1 MKGQRRT
8 ERRRKNAMKYKKKK
22 IRQSAVPVAEASA
35 DAGLTADEVRVRVG
49 EGLTNKPVD
58 PPSKTVGQIIFSNV
72 FTYFNM
78 LFCGL
83 ALCVALVQS
92 WLDLAFMG
100 VVVINTVIGIVQ
112 ELRSKHQLDKL
123 TILAAP
129 EGTAIRD
136 GQIVSLPTSDFVRD
150 DVAVF
155 RAGDQICADGVVIAG
170 ECRVNESLV
179 TGEADEIDKAA
190 GDGLYSGSFVI
201 SGECRA
207 RLTAVG
213 AESFASRLTVE
224 AKRSG
229 KVKKS
234 EMMRSLSRLVAV
246 IGVVAIPFGAALL
259 YKEVKWLGRDTATA
273 VTSTVAALI
282 GMIPE
287 GLYLLTSLALV
298 AGVLRLSQ
306 KKTLVHEMA
315 CIETLARVDVL
326 CVDKTGTIT
335 EDKMTVDGASP
346 IDPDRFDGD
355 AVARIMTD
363 FCAAVRAENDTM
375 RALAAHYDGA
385 PTLGAR
391 DVLPFSSAKKYS
403 GVELENGAVYMLGAP
418 EILLGD
424 AYREYADR
432 VSDHASGGRRV
443 LLLSQY
449 GGSLRDEALDRGM
462 TPVAFIMLSNK
473 IRPAAPAT
481 FSWFA
486 EQGVTVKVI
495 SGDNP
500 VTVSEVASGAGI
512 PGAELA
518 VDARELLTD
527 EDIVE
532 AAERYTVFGRVTPAQ
547 KKKLVAAMKSAGH
560 TVAMTGDGVND
571 VLALREADCSVAMAS
586 GSAAAGQVAN
596 IVLLHS
602 DFSAMPSVVAEGRR
616 IINNIERSAS
626 LYIVKNIFSFALA
639 LITLFFTLPY
649 PFAPSQLTLVNMM
662 TIGAPSFVLAMEPNT
677 RRVCGRFM
685 KNVISRALPAAISD
699 LVLVLAAIAVYTL
712 CGLNSDALST
722 VTTLIMGAVGLNVV
736 DRVCR
741 PYNGDKIR
749 IALTASMTVLFTV
762 GFCLMTLYITRP
774 ALTAADYIM
783 LAAAVLLAR
792 PALELFSWLHGK
804 VVK

>member
-1 MKGQRRT
+1 
-8 ERRRKNAMKYKKKK
+8 MKYITEKKPAKK
-22 IRQSAVPVAEASA
+22 RLNANAPSVPVIEASA
-35 DAGLTADEVRVRVG
+35 DAGLTDDEVRARVAA
-49 EGLTNKPVD
+49 GLTNKPVD
-58 PPSKTVGQIIFSNV
+58 PPSKTTGQIIFSNV

-78 LFCGL
+78 LFCAL
-83 ALCVALVQS
+83 AVCVALVRS

-100 VVVINTVIGIVQ
+100 VVVINTVVGIVQ

-129 EGTAIRD
+129 KCAAIRGGVEVSLGTAE
-136 GQIVSLPTSDFVRD
+136 LVRD

-155 RAGDQICADGVVIAG
+155 RAGDQICADGVVLMG

-179 TGEADEIDKAA
+179 TGEADEIGKSA
-190 GDGLYSGSFVI
+190 GSELFSGSFIV

-229 KVKKS
+229 KVKGS

-246 IGVVAIPFGAALL
+246 IGIVAVPFGAALL
-259 YKEVKWLGRDTATA
+259 YKEIFWLGRDAATA

-298 AGVLRLSQ
+298 AGVLRLSR

-335 EDKMTVDGASP
+335 EEKMTVDGVSVLSP
-346 IDPDRFDGD
+346 DSFDD
-355 AVARIMTD
+355 DDVAGIMTSY
-363 FCAAVRAENDTM
+363 CAAVRAENDTM
-375 RALAAHYDGA
+375 RALSLHYGDTGA
-385 PTLGAR
+385 GITRAL
-391 DVLPFSSAKKYS
+391 DTLPFTSEKKYS
-403 GVELENGAVYMLGAP
+403 GVEFEDGAVYMLGAP
-418 EILLGD
+418 EILLDG
-424 AYREYADR
+424 AYGEYASMAEACAR
-432 VSDHASGGRRV
+432 GGRRV
-443 LLLSQY
+443 LLLTRYY
-449 GGSLRDEALDRGM
+449 GLLRDDALSGGM
-462 TPVAFIMLSNK
+462 TPVAFITLSNK
-473 IRPAAPAT
+473 IRPEAKAT

-500 VTVSEVASGAGI
+500 VTVSEVAAGAGI
-512 PGAELA
+512 PGAEMA
-518 VDARELLTD
+518 VDARGLVSD
-527 EDIVE
+527 EDIAD
-532 AAERYTVFGRVTPAQ
+532 AAGRYNVFGRVTPSQ
-547 KKKLVAAMKSAGH
+547 KKRLVAAMKSAGH

-596 IVLLHS
+596 IVLLGS

-626 LYIVKNIFSFALA
+626 LYIVKNIFSFATA

-662 TIGAPSFVLAMEPNT
+662 TIGIPSFVLAMEPNT
-677 RRVCGRFM
+677 RRVFGRFM
-685 KNVISRALPAAISD
+685 KNVISRALPAALTD
-699 LVLVLAAIAVYTL
+699 FFLVLAALAAYSIFL
-712 CGLNSDALST
+712 PDSEALST
-722 VTTLIMGAVGLNVV
+722 VTTLIMGAVGLNVI

-741 PYNGDKIR
+741 PYDGDRIR
-749 IALTASMTVLFTV
+749 IALTVSMTALFAL
-762 GFCLMTLYITRP
+762 GFCLMTAYITRP
-774 ALTAADYIM
+774 ALTGADYAMI
-783 LAAAVLLAR
+783 AAAIILSRPVL
-792 PALELFSWLHGK
+792 EFFSWIHGK
-804 VVK
+804 VMK